1 MTRTLPPGPT
11 ASVIPEEPMRAN
23 GERRFD
29 AGPPA
34 SWLAVLHEI
43 PHSLALGSASGMTG
57 VQ

>member
-1 MTRTLPPGPT
+1 
-11 ASVIPEEPMRAN
+11 MRAN
-23 GERRFD
+23 GEQRFD